1 MNYQWQRIKK
11 TQNKKNKKMKSNI
24 CLLGTLFILFISC
37 KKEKHIEV
45 TTEEY
50 HASIEN
56 VTQIMIHDIFSPPVA
71 SRIFVYPNIAAF
83 EVIAQNSK
91 TYISLQNQIKGLDSI
106 PALDPKSGVNQP
118 LAALIAH
125 MEVTKQLVFSEN
137 LVEKFRDSLYKK
149 WTNENSDEFEVSKE
163 YGLKVADRIKK
174 WMGKDNY
181 KQTRTLSK
189 FSVYANEPGRWQP
202 TPPAYMDAIE
212 PHWKEIR
219 TLVLD
224 SASQFKPVPP
234 VPFSLV
240 KSSPFFKQ
248 VQEVYDISL
257 DMKKKGDSSDEI
269 KMAQFWDCNPYVTVS
284 QGHMMFAKKKITPG
298 AHWMG
303 IVKIASKKSK
313 SDFNKTIFAYTKT
326 SIGIF
331 EAFISCW
338 DEKFRSNVVR
348 PETVINQNI
357 DEKWKPLLQ
366 TPPFPE
372 YTSGHSVVSTSSST
386 ILTSIFGENF
396 SYTDDTE
403 LPYGLPNRNF
413 KSFTEASK
421 EAAMSRF
428 YGGIHYRAAIENG
441 IIQGKKVGDLV
452 VTKLK
457 MNK

>member
-1 MNYQWQRIKK
+1 
-11 TQNKKNKKMKSNI
+11 
-24 CLLGTLFILFISC
+24 
-37 KKEKHIEV
+37 
-45 TTEEY
+45 
-50 HASIEN
+50 
-56 VTQIMIHDIFSPPVA
+56 
-71 SRIFVYPNIAAF
+71 
-83 EVIAQNSK
+83 
-91 TYISLQNQIKGLDSI
+91 
-106 PALDPKSGVNQP
+106 LDPKSGVNQP

-125 MEVTKQLVFSEN
+125 MEISKQLVFSEE
-137 LVEKFRDSLYKK
+137 LVETFRDSLYKK
-149 WTNENSDEFEVSKE
+149 WQDENSDEFEVSKE
-163 YGLKVADRIKK
+163 YGLKVAERIKK

-181 KQTRTLSK
+181 KQTRTFSK
-189 FSVYANEPGRWQP
+189 FSVYADQPGRWQP

-212 PHWKEIR
+212 PHWDEIR
-219 TLVLD
+219 TLVMD

-234 VPFSLV
+234 VPFSLE
-240 KSSPFFKQ
+240 KNSPFFKQ
-248 VQEVYDISL
+248 VQEVYEISL
-257 DMKKKGDSSDEI
+257 EMKKKGDTSNEI

-303 IVKIASKKSK
+303 ITKIACKKSK
-313 SDFNKTIFAYTKT
+313 ADFNKTVFAYTKT

-372 YTSGHSVVSTSSST
+372 YTSGHSVVSTSSAV
-386 ILTSIFGENF
+386 ILTSVFGDNF
-396 SYTDDTE
+396 SYTDNSE
-403 LPYGLPNRNF
+403 LPYGLPNRDY
-413 KSFTEASK
+413 KSFMEASR

>member
-1 MNYQWQRIKK
+1 
-11 TQNKKNKKMKSNI
+11 MKSKI
-24 CLLGTLFILFISC
+24 YLLGILAFLFISC
-37 KKEKHIEV
+37 KKETHIEV
-45 TTEEY
+45 TIEEY

-56 VTQIMIHDIFSPPVA
+56 VTEIMIHDIFSPPVA
-71 SRIFVYPNIAAF
+71 SRIFVYPNIAAY
-83 EVIAQNSK
+83 EIIAQNSK
-91 TYISLQNQIKGLDSI
+91 TYISLQNQLKGLDSI
-106 PALDPKSGVNQP
+106 PVLDPKSGVNKP

-125 MEVTKQLVFSEN
+125 MEVSKQLVFSEE
-137 LVEKFRDSLYKK
+137 LVEKFRDSLYEK
-149 WTNENSDEFEVSKE
+149 WQDENSDEFVISKE
-163 YGLKVADRIKK
+163 YGLKVAERIKK

-181 KQTRTLSK
+181 KQTRTYSK
-189 FSVYANEPGRWQP
+189 FSVYADQPGRWQP

-212 PHWKEIR
+212 PHWDEIR
-219 TLVLD
+219 TLVMD

-234 VPFSLV
+234 VPFSLE
-240 KSSPFFKQ
+240 KNSPFFKQ

-257 DMKKKGDSSDEI
+257 EMKKKGDTSNEI

-303 IVKIASKKSK
+303 ITKIACKKSK
-313 SDFNKTIFAYTKT
+313 ADFNKTVFAYTKT

-372 YTSGHSVVSTSSST
+372 YTSGHSVVSTSSAV
-386 ILTSIFGENF
+386 ILTSVFGDNF
-396 SYTDDTE
+396 SYTDNSE
-403 LPYGLPNRNF
+403 LPYGLPNRDY
-413 KSFTEASK
+413 KSFIEASK

-441 IIQGKKVGDLV
+441 IVQGKKIGDLV

-457 MNK
+457 MIK